1 MKRFF
6 TIIFS
11 ALMML
16 TGAQCVS
23 AQTAIFSLETT
34 GDGNAIT
41 GTFEKSG
48 VNNSDDTEQTP
59 KRWTMKSTGAYIQC
73 TCNQAIAEGDVIAI
87 TGTPKSTSTSGF
99 YIRLEGDNYA
109 DVMANIKASGKSKE
123 QTRSYTVEAES
134 KLIGQ
139 TTIYVM
145 MEQQNRQWWINKI
158 EVLHGTPTG
167 ISSASTDKVNKQE
180 AWFDLQ
186 GHKVTAPQKGNI
198 YVKNGKKIIF

>member
-1 MKRFF
+1 MKRLF

-16 TGAQCVS
+16 TGVQSVS
-23 AQTAIFSLETT
+23 AQSAIFSLETT
-34 GDGNAIT
+34 GDGNATT
-41 GTFEKSG
+41 GTFDKKG
-48 VNNSDDTEQTP
+48 VNTSDDTQDP

-73 TCNQAIAEGDVIAI
+73 TCSQAIAEGDEIAI
-87 TGTPKSTSTSGF
+87 TGTPQSTSTSGF
-99 YIRLEGDNYA
+99 YIRLEGDNNA
-109 DVMANIKASGKSKE
+109 DAVAGIKASGKKKE
-123 QTRSYTVEAES
+123 QTRSYTVEAGS

-158 EVLHGTPTG
+158 EVLGGTATG
-167 ISSASTDKVNKQE
+167 LSSVATDKVKTQE
-180 AWFDLQ
+180 AWYDLQ

-198 YVKNGKKIIF
+198 YLKNGKKIIF